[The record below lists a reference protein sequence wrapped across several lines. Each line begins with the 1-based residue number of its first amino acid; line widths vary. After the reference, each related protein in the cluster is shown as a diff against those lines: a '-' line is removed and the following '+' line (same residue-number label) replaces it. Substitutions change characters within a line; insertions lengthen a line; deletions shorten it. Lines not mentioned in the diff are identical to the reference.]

1 MDDNSPIAR
10 LTERMRRDPG
20 SIVPHMA
27 RIAERIARDSG
38 GSVQGAFALMKAA
51 LVRRAAGAD
60 DGGAAEHMGYYLA
73 GYLDGFDDSLRD
85 GNAS

>member
-1 MDDNSPIAR
+1 MSDNSPIAR
-10 LTERMRRDPG
+10 FTERMRRDPD

-38 GSVQGAFALMKAA
+38 GTMDGAFELMKSA

-60 DGGAAEHMGYYLA
+60 DDGAAEHMGYYLA
-73 GYLDGFDDSLRD
+73 GYLDGFDDSQRGD
-85 GNAS
+85 AS